1 MSIRDGVKK
10 SLRGKIRQL
19 SKRLETST
27 IVLTD
32 RRWVLETSTMHIRDD
47 EVAVYVC

>member
-1 MSIRDGVKK
+1 VKK
-10 SLRGKIRQL
+10 SPRGKIRQL

-27 IVLTD
+27 IILSG
-32 RRWVLETSTMHIRDD
+32 RRWVLETSVMHIRDD